1 MTWEAFQAR
10 FQSIRDNKAFEMFVI
25 TVIILSS
32 LMIGV
37 RTYPLPETAVT
48 FLWVMDYAVTLFFLM
63 EIIIRM
69 AAEDRLRD
77 FFKKGW
83 NVFDFTIVVISLV
96 PLDDSEYAL
105 IARMLRL
112 FRVMRLISFI
122 PELRVLVTA
131 LINALPR
138 MGYVALLMFIIF
150 YLYAVVG
157 TMLFAQINPNLWG
170 DLGISLLTLFRVA
183 TFEDWTDVMY
193 ETMEV
198 YALSWIYYL
207 TFIFFSAFV
216 FLNMMI
222 GIVVE
227 VLDEE
232 HKKMLAAE
240 QALEAEHQTQDQH
253 TQTQALQAQ
262 VDALHEKLDQ
272 LLAMQTHAH
281 DRSEQQRS

>member
-1 MTWEAFQAR
+1 MTWVDFQNR
-10 FQSIRDNKAFEMFVI
+10 FQKIRDNKAFELFVI
-25 TVIILSS
+25 SVIIFSS

-37 RTYPLPETAVT
+37 RTYHLPGLIETI
-48 FLWVMDYAVTLFFLM
+48 LIGLDYAVTMFFLL
-63 EIIIRM
+63 EISIRM
-69 AAEDRLRD
+69 AAEDRFRD

-83 NVFDFTIVVISLV
+83 NIFDFVIVVVSLI

-105 IARMLRL
+105 VARMLRL

-122 PELRVLVTA
+122 PELRVLVSA
-131 LINALPR
+131 LISALPR

-150 YLYAVVG
+150 YLYAVIG
-157 TMLFAQINPNLWG
+157 NMLYAQLNPGLWG
-170 DLGISLLTLFRVA
+170 DLGVSLLTLFRVA

-193 ETMEV
+193 EAMTL
-198 YALSWIYYL
+198 YSLSWIYFI

-232 HKKMLAAE
+232 HKK
-240 QALEAEHQTQDQH
+240 LEAENELLNGTEGVAQELTAIQNHEQKMETEI
-253 TQTQALQAQ
+253 ALLHKKL
-262 VDALHEKLDQ
+262 DALL
-272 LLAMQTHAH
+272 
-281 DRSEQQRS
+281 SQQAVTK

>member
-1 MTWEAFQAR
+1 MTWSALQTHFQT
-10 FQSIRDNKAFEMFVI
+10 IRDNKTFELFVI
-25 TVIILSS
+25 SVIIFSS

-37 RTYPLPETAVT
+37 ISYNLSSTTETVLWILDYGVT
-48 FLWVMDYAVTLFFLM
+48 VFFLI
-63 EIIIRM
+63 EIFIRI
-69 AAEDRLRD
+69 AAEDRFKD

-83 NVFDFTIVVISLV
+83 NVFDFTIVVVSLI

-112 FRVMRLISFI
+112 FRVMRLISFV
-122 PELRVLVTA
+122 PELRVLVSA
-131 LINALPR
+131 LLKALPR

-150 YLYAVVG
+150 YIYAVIG
-157 TMLFAQINPNLWG
+157 NLLFENINPKLWG

-198 YALSWIYYL
+198 YTLSWIYYL

-232 HKKMLAAE
+232 HKKFIENDKETRHSEMISHQEKMEQELAE
-240 QALEAEHQTQDQH
+240 VHQK
-253 TQTQALQAQ
+253 LN
-262 VDALHEKLDQ
+262 LLLDQ
-272 LLAMQTHAH
+272 AGK
-281 DRSEQQRS
+281 R

>member
-1 MTWEAFQAR
+1 MTWLDFQNR
-10 FQSIRDNKAFEMFVI
+10 FQQIRDNKAFELFVI
-25 TVIILSS
+25 SVIIFSS
-32 LMIGV
+32 LMIGI
-37 RTYPLPETAVT
+37 RTYELPGMVETTLIA
-48 FLWVMDYAVTLFFLM
+48 LDYAVTLFFVM

-69 AAEDRLRD
+69 AAEDRFRD

-83 NVFDFTIVVISLV
+83 NVFDFIIVVVSLI

-122 PELRVLVTA
+122 PELRVLVSA
-131 LINALPR
+131 LISALPR

-150 YLYAVVG
+150 YLYAVIG
-157 TMLFAQINPNLWG
+157 NMMFSQLNPVLWG
-170 DLGISLLTLFRVA
+170 DLGVSLLTLFRVA

-193 ETMEV
+193 EAMTL
-198 YALSWIYYL
+198 YSLSWIYFI

-232 HKKMLAAE
+232 HKKM
-240 QALEAEHQTQDQH
+240 EAESLADEKSGSVAEELTAIQNHEQKMEAEIALLHQKLDALLAQQTQ
-253 TQTQALQAQ
+253 
-262 VDALHEKLDQ
+262 
-272 LLAMQTHAH
+272 
-281 DRSEQQRS
+281 R